1 MAMPALV
8 WFGVSPLPLI
18 FRPAV
23 TCMTAVAIAL
33 APLGGLSA
41 SAGNAAASVDYQ
53 ACQAG
58 DDQAFKQAIEAVT
71 ISALTGGLKGVNY
84 EAAVGNEWQRLDID
98 SIIDKRVDIAVE
110 EVRNETSFGGLVKSL
125 ADQQKAQELATAVAD
140 RVYKSDAMQSAIAAL
155 ALGVGTEVGKHIEVA
170 TKDAS
175 GPALECLKTFL
186 GPRYG
191 SAVAAAVTGTAGQE
205 FGVDA
210 KGGAEVTPGDVLKQ
224 SGQGIT
230 GAAILLMRRQ
240 LANMAQRIGQRV
252 VGSVLAR
259 LVSVVAGGVGLV
271 LLAKDIWDLR
281 HGVLPIVSEEMKSK
295 DTKQKVRQELVK
307 SLEEEIG
314 QHVHDIGAKAAG
326 RVLEVWQDFRR
337 AHAKALELAD
347 RNLAFKSFLETI
359 KPTALPRLDEITS
372 LVLGG
377 EGEAGILK
385 RLDNGTLGRAINELP
400 EPGMVIARETRSIET
415 ALAWSAVA
423 GDELGSVVE
432 HTLHQRTT
440 PDTFSKAT
448 LQKVLDLKDPIAIPK
463 LASAGREAR
472 DVLFELEPDR
482 LKILARALDGQ
493 ELSTLASY
501 LTGLQPGPRARILS
515 AVAQTPAIIQVL
527 APARVRNAIIAS
539 ADQLAAV
546 EMILRPAG
554 SATQATAL
562 DFMAAWQ
569 GQISPIL
576 LWEKHPMMI
585 GTFFL
590 LFIFV
595 MLWLRRLLSPA
606 RRRQVTSHATPPPPQ
621 PN

>member
-1 MAMPALV
+1 MP
-8 WFGVSPLPLI
+8 PI
-18 FRPAV
+18 FRPV
-23 TCMTAVAIAL
+23 LSFVTAVAIVV
-33 APLGGLSA
+33 APLARLNA
-41 SAGNAAASVDYQ
+41 SAGNAAANVDYQ

-58 DDQAFKQAIEAVT
+58 DDQAFKLAIEAVT
-71 ISALTGGLKGVNY
+71 ISALTGGLKGVDY
-84 EAAVGNEWQRLDID
+84 EAAVGAEWQRLDID

-110 EVRNETSFGGLVKSL
+110 EVRNETSFGGLIKSL

-140 RVYKSDAMQSAIAAL
+140 RVYKSEAMQSAIAAL
-155 ALGVGTEVGKHIEVA
+155 ALGVGTEVGKRIEIA
-170 TKDAS
+170 TQDAS

-191 SAVAAAVTGTAGQE
+191 SAVAAAVTGTASQE
-205 FGVDA
+205 FSVDA
-210 KGGAEVTPGDVLKQ
+210 NKGGAEVTPGAILKQ

-347 RNLAFKSFLETI
+347 RNLAFKTFLETI

-400 EPGMVIARETRSIET
+400 EAGMVIARETRSIET

-432 HTLHQRTT
+432 YTIHQRTA

-463 LASAGREAR
+463 LASVEREAR
-472 DVLFELEPDR
+472 DVLFELEPDK

-493 ELSTLASY
+493 ELATLASY

-515 AVAQTPAIIQVL
+515 AVAETPAKFQLL
-527 APARVRNAIIAS
+527 APARVRNAIVAS

-554 SATQATAL
+554 SATQATAG

-585 GTFFL
+585 AAVLLSG
-590 LFIFV
+590 LFI
-595 MLWLRRLLSPA
+595 MLWLRRLLSPS
-606 RRRQVTSHATPPPPQ
+606 RRRRITPSATPPPQ